1 MIEST
6 SFYHNYIVSFFKR
19 FVAFVVNLIF
29 LLTISL
35 IAKYLQLMDVS
46 NSLLDGYVSSWHVAK
61 M

>member
-1 MIEST
+1 M
-6 SFYHNYIVSFFKR
+6 R

-29 LLTISL
+29 LLTMSL